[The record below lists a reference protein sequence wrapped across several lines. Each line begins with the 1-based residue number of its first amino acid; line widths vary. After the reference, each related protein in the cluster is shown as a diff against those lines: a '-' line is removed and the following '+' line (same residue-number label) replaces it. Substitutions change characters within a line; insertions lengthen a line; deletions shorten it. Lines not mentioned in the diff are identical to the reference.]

1 MPKDVRLRRFDPEKQ
16 LYAHASMLFAG
27 AKKTG
32 KSFTA
37 RCISYYMREK
47 VYGALVFTG
56 SQEIDHPWTDYVP
69 RTFVHSGFES
79 TSLAMAFALQEEM
92 KDMLDGKIPPE
103 FMLVFED
110 LEYTKHNIFTDESC
124 KRLLLNGRHS
134 GFTPL
139 VLVQYI
145 MKGLTKEVRN
155 MFDFVFLQKE
165 TDIDTRKKL
174 HQVFGGVVD
183 FQTFETIFRTCTEN
197 HGTLVICLR
206 AASYDPADTFFWF
219 KACDMGTFHIG
230 HRDFW
235 RFDELNRR
243 PKKKKAFGTAATVRD
258 VADDRVLQS
267 TFDFNRTMRTL
278 GKTSPLPSLGDD
290 GDDGGVDD
298 GNVVAK
304 APLPD
309 SGRLLLVE

>member
-1 MPKDVRLRRFDPEKQ
+1 MPKDVKLKRFDPDKQ

-37 RCISYYMREK
+37 RCISYYLRSK

-69 RTFVHSGFES
+69 RAFVHSGFNGAALS
-79 TSLAMAFALQEEM
+79 MAFEMQEEM
-92 KDMLDGKIPPE
+92 KEMMGGKKTPPE

-124 KRLLLNGRHS
+124 KRMLLNGRHS
-134 GFTPL
+134 GFTPM

-145 MKGLTKEVRN
+145 MKGLTKEVRG

-183 FQTFETIFRTCTEN
+183 FQTFETIFRTCTED
-197 HGTLVICLR
+197 HGTLVIYLR
-206 AASYDPADTFFWF
+206 ANSYDPTDTFFWF
-219 KACDMGTFHIG
+219 KARDMGEFRIG

-235 RFDELNRR
+235 KFDELNRR
-243 PKKKKAFGTAATVRD
+243 PKRRIAGAR
-258 VADDRVLQS
+258 ADDAADDEVMQTALDHNQ
-267 TFDFNRTMRTL
+267 TL
-278 GKTSPLPSLGDD
+278 RAIGKAMPLPSLDDDD
-290 GDDGGVDD
+290 GED
-298 GNVVAK
+298 NVVAK
-304 APLPD
+304 TPLPD
-309 SGRLLLVE
+309 SGRLMLLE